1 MADEAISVE
10 AYNEAHTACPQC
22 GNTKLSQTYA
32 GYIPVRGEDGVARF
46 RPGHKDEN
54 TATCFACKWSG
65 IVHDLVPEKEPVP
78 DFGCIGRTAGSAI
91 VLCSDANAEI
101 AALKEVLTGI
111 RYGRGNSALGELTDH
126 LLSEIEEWEKEE
138 RHMALAK
145 FDRERRAS
153 VEIPIPTKAPTADM
167 TIIPKHAAYPFRPR
181 HG

>member
-1 MADEAISVE
+1 MHSDGRKALLDALTQS
-10 AYNEAHTACPQC
+10 T
-22 GNTKLSQTYA
+22 G
-32 GYIPVRGEDGVARF
+32 IPLETLESLAPGE
-46 RPGHKDEN
+46 
-54 TATCFACKWSG
+54 
-65 IVHDLVPEKEPVP
+65 VPPP

-91 VLCSDANAEI
+91 VLCPDANAEI

-126 LLSEIEEWEKEE
+126 LLSEVEEWEKEE

-153 VEIPIPTKAPTADM
+153 VEVPIPVPTKAPTADM
-167 TIIPKHAAYPFRPR
+167 TVIPKHAAYPFRPR